1 MPTLPSPFLQFCA
14 TFTIVLIE
22 YLKELT
28 RPLIIIHR
36 KEKERLEKQKALVEA
51 KIENLKSVQRNEEL
65 LEKAIEAM
73 RIYGG
78 RSNEEE

>member
-1 MPTLPSPFLQFCA
+1 M
-14 TFTIVLIE
+14 
-22 YLKELT
+22 
-28 RPLIIIHR
+28 
-36 KEKERLEKQKALVEA
+36 LEKQKALVDA